1 MLQRKNTASL
11 PPGSMAL
18 IYARHTGNRQTHA
31 RKVLKHDPDGIRF
44 VSTAHRKQSHL
55 EQTVSVSLTDI
66 FRESAEAD
74 PVILIN
80 GDRSCGK
87 RDVVIGIVV
96 LFAVSAAAGFLLG
109 YFCFHWLSF
118 AASGL
123 ILALT
128 AAWILQA
135 HGFWIVSGIAAIV
148 ACVTV
153 NQFAFLMGCLVRM
166 SREPTNNE

>member
-1 MLQRKNTASL
+1 ML
-11 PPGSMAL
+11 M
-18 IYARHTGNRQTHA
+18 
-31 RKVLKHDPDGIRF
+31 
-44 VSTAHRKQSHL
+44 
-55 EQTVSVSLTDI
+55 
-66 FRESAEAD
+66 
-74 PVILIN
+74 N

-109 YFCFHWLSF
+109 YFCFHWLSI

-128 AAWILQA
+128 VAWILQA
-135 HGFWIVSGIAAIV
+135 HEFSIISGIAAIV
-148 ACVTV
+148 ACLTV
-153 NQFAFLMGCLVRM
+153 NQFAFLMGCVVRM